1 MGGYPGPALTRQGP
15 PLLPRTLTPRARTH
29 PAGTT
34 AAGPPSAPLP
44 APRPPPR
51 DALGPA
57 HGEAAPPPPH
67 DRLGR
72 TVQGAHWLQ
81 SLLVPRPRP
90 TLAPAHSC
98 EATWPPAGP
107 PPLPR
112 RPSRPRT
119 RGQGARAQPA
129 STGPAPAEPSR
140 CADLGGGRGTHPPQ
154 RASALPWAK
163 LPCQRGLPGSSEG
176 QLPSDPPNLGRL
188 ELHRFHTF
196 QRQFLKLASNRKYS
210 FFPGTFPVHIS
221 SRIPELR
228 RAKGRCKRQELHLVL
243 CLEGTEPLSLKR
255 VHWARV
261 RAFAQASSCTEAGV
275 QGPG

>member
-1 MGGYPGPALTRQGP
+1 MPGDRGHTAKLGSYSRTQYPGEGGTTLKLGGYPGPALTRRGP
-15 PLLPRTLTPRARTH
+15 PLLPRTVTPRARTH

-67 DRLGR
+67 DRPCR

-119 RGQGARAQPA
+119 RGLGARAQPA

-140 CADLGGGRGTHPPQ
+140 CADLGRGRGTGRGTHPPP
-154 RASALPWAK
+154 RASALPSAK
-163 LPCQRGLPGSSEG
+163 LPCQRGLPGCSEG
-176 QLPSDPPNLGRL
+176 QLPSAPPNLGRW
-188 ELHRFHTF
+188 
-196 QRQFLKLASNRKYS
+196 N
-210 FFPGTFPVHIS
+210 
-221 SRIPELR
+221 
-228 RAKGRCKRQELHLVL
+228 
-243 CLEGTEPLSLKR
+243 
-255 VHWARV
+255 
-261 RAFAQASSCTEAGV
+261 CTDFTHFRGNF
-275 QGPG
+275 